1 MPYQVLCYSRLLAV
15 TDYVTDG
22 FISLPIAVVSFESD
36 DGSGITL
43 AVTESDGSLEVVLV
57 LSKPVGEAVTVNVIA
72 TAMTAT
78 GLLNV
83 FCILTIICLFSW
95 WRFWSISELSSN
107 FYCWISKTISEYS
120 HY

>member
-1 MPYQVLCYSRLLAV
+1 MFV
-15 TDYVTDG
+15 TDV

-43 AVTESDGSLEVVLV
+43 ALTESDGSLEVVLV
-57 LSKPVGEAVTVNVIA
+57 LSKPVGEAVTVNVVA

-95 WRFWSISELSSN
+95 
-107 FYCWISKTISEYS
+107 
-120 HY
+120 

>member
-1 MPYQVLCYSRLLAV
+1 MEYGNRITASN
-15 TDYVTDG
+15 YVTDG

-57 LSKPVGEAVTVNVIA
+57 LSKPVGDDVTVNVVA

-95 WRFWSISELSSN
+95 WRFWTISKLSSN